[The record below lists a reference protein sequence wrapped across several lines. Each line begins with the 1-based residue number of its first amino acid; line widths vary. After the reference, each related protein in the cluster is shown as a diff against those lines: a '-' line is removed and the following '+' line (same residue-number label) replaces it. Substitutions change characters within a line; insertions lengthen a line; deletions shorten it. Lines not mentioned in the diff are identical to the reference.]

1 MSEAQWARQ
10 IRSDSSIQQVLCER
24 FVHPTISDCVVVGNC
39 SLRFVTTMGDVLRE
53 VARYDVD
60 GRINSAAIVHVD
72 EKPKVCMIWDL
83 KKVAVAVPSVGSFS
97 VEIVA
102 EMDKKFY
109 HVSGG
114 GNIVCL
120 SCFDSS
126 LRFVGLVDGD
136 VFDASVGEDVKV
148 LSTCWVDGSLVVL
161 QKGGNIQVVIYNVV
175 ERTLRCV
182 AKHSPNYL
190 KPYRIVGVPHH
201 QAAYILGDGSFLWVR
216 KAKNGAWLFDSHV
229 VPVVSGDSLVVDVA
243 PISVC
248 VHMAILAA
256 DGSIW
261 KFDGSKCEFMT
272 THDHADAIVSVTINR
287 FVLSVENCRLML
299 LDKSFTQLD
308 EINDVLFNCV
318 SYMSGN
324 FITGARHTIHAI
336 YYDYGIEVEKVAT
349 LDFECK
355 CDMHADQDSVFITF
369 PEKTV
374 IVDQQFRDFT
384 PNFLRHKKC
393 DRFHGATP
401 YFFFAVS
408 RDDVSIFDH
417 GSVHTVPLK
426 STLSVA
432 RNSMLYVADEKHISS
447 HLYCH
452 GSLLC
457 QHTVRLNSQVTAIAL
472 VLEKSFVV
480 AMVDGSIY
488 LFDDEFNVVAEAH
501 LDYLIVSA
509 AGASSHVV
517 LGTGTGAVLFC
528 DKDLN
533 ILSDLQIGIAPVSL
547 NCVNGQIA
555 VSCGDRYHYIS
566 PSEGF
571 KTTILPPDFEY
582 FSPIGKGPLVFVA
595 LVKGDK
601 GNEHQLMTFKF
612 TNQVQGFHSKRLYD
626 CTCGRIA
633 KITCSKHAGE
643 FLASLV
649 DKCGLST
656 LFFSKGNVKYPL
668 ARGETVVDIAEWRAR
683 LKDVKQDKDTHVYF
697 WLVCTN
703 SDDGGKLYFFTQSRS
718 TNEVPLKLKKEFNSP
733 ITALTIVSSG
743 LGYFTMAGSILG
755 FSLATGA
762 LVQKGKFPVKSNHVI
777 ALESSSNCVAVLY
790 DNTRRSQAEEHKK
803 IFSVYQLSDKQS
815 LEHAYT
821 VGDDSILVGCM
832 KIVGTHILVS
842 SRANPVV
849 HIYDLATGHEVH
861 VIRFLA
867 PVIAIFEVKRKAVCC
882 CIDGEMHAVNC
893 DGQQFFPPDVSRM
906 FSFCNFGF
914 SSFV

>member
-1 MSEAQWARQ
+1 MSCEAQWARR
-10 IRSDSSIQQVLCER
+10 IRSDSSIQQLLCDR

-39 SLRFVTTMGDVLRE
+39 SLRFVIERDDVLRE

-60 GRINSAAIVHVD
+60 GRINSATIVYVD
-72 EKPKVCMIWDL
+72 EKPRVCMILDW

-97 VEIVA
+97 VEIVD
-102 EMDKKFY
+102 MDRKFY

-114 GNIVCL
+114 RNVVCL
-120 SCFDSS
+120 SCFESR
-126 LRFVGLVDGD
+126 LRFLSLVDGD
-136 VFDASVGEDVKV
+136 AFDAAPLWGEDVKV
-148 LSTCWVDGSLVVL
+148 LSTCWVEGSLVVL
-161 QKGGNIQVVIYNVV
+161 QKGGNIQVTVCNVV
-175 ERTLRCV
+175 DRELKCV
-182 AKHSPNYL
+182 AKYSPNYL
-190 KPYRIVGVPHH
+190 QPYRVVGVSHH
-201 QAAYILGDGSFLWVR
+201 NAAYVLGKGSFLCVR
-216 KAKNGAWLFDSHV
+216 KAENGAWLFNWHE
-229 VPVVSGDSLVVDVA
+229 VSMRNGDSLVVDVA
-243 PISVC
+243 PIDKK
-248 VHMAILAA
+248 HLAILVA
-256 DGSIW
+256 DGSIV
-261 KFDGSKCEFMT
+261 KFDGSKCELMT
-272 THDHADAIVSVTINR
+272 THAHADAIACVQITR
-287 FVLSVENCRLML
+287 FVLSVESCRLML
-299 LDKSFTQLD
+299 VDKSFTQLD

-324 FITGARHTIHAI
+324 FITGVRHSIQAI

-355 CDMHADQDSVFITF
+355 CDMHADQDAVFITF

-401 YFFFAVS
+401 YFFFALS
-408 RDDVSIFDH
+408 RYDVSIFDH

-432 RNSMLYVADEKHISS
+432 RNSMLYVADGKDISA

-457 QHTVRLNSQVTAIAL
+457 QHTAKLNSQVTAIGL
-472 VLEKSFVV
+472 VLGKSLVI

-488 LFDDEFNVVAEAH
+488 LLDDEFDVVAEAH

-509 AGASSHVV
+509 AGVSSHVV

-547 NCVNGQIA
+547 NCVNDQIA

-571 KTTILPPDFEY
+571 KTTVLPPDFEY

-633 KITCSKHAGE
+633 KITCSKHSGE
-643 FLASLV
+643 FLASV
-649 DKCGLST
+649 VNCGLST
-656 LFFSKGNVKYPL
+656 LFFSKGNVMYPL
-668 ARGETVVDIAEWRAR
+668 AHGEKVVAIAEWRAR
-683 LKDVKQDKDTHVYF
+683 LKDVKHDKDTYVYF
-697 WLVCTN
+697 WIVCTN
-703 SDDGGKLYFFTQSRS
+703 GDHGGNLYFFTQSRS
-718 TNEVPLKLKKEFNSP
+718 TNEVTVKLKKKFDDA
-733 ITALTIVSSG
+733 ITGLTIVSSG
-743 LGYFTMAGSILG
+743 LGYFAMADSILG
-755 FSLATGA
+755 FSLETGA
-762 LVQKGKFPVKSNHVI
+762 LVQKGKFPVKSKNTV
-777 ALESSSNCVAVLY
+777 ALESSNNYVAVLY
-790 DNTRRSQAEEHKK
+790 DNERPSRAEEHKK
-803 IFSVYQLSDKQS
+803 IFSVYQLSDTQNLK
-815 LEHAYT
+815 HAYT
-821 VGDDSILVGCM
+821 VGDDSIIVGRM
-832 KIVGTHILVS
+832 KIVGAHILIS
-842 SRANPVV
+842 SRANPIV
-849 HIYDLATGHEVH
+849 HIYDLATGHEVQ

-867 PVIAIFEVKRKAVCC
+867 PVTAIFDVKRKAVCC
-882 CIDGEMHAVNC
+882 CIDGEMYAVNC

-906 FSFCNFGF
+906 FSFGNFGF